1 MDRLAIY
8 FAVLA
13 GACVAGAALIVA
25 FALGYYSFWSFL
37 VCGVIGVVTAYP
49 IGFWISRAIK
59 REDPNFNHRK
69 PRQSDGI
76 LPDPKAPEI

>member
-8 FAVLA
+8 LAVLA
-13 GACVAGAALIVA
+13 GACVAGAALIGA
-25 FALGYYSFWSFL
+25 FTLGYYSFWAFL
-37 VCGVIGVVTAYP
+37 VCGVIGLVTAYP
-49 IGFWISRAIK
+49 LGFWISRAIK
-59 REDPNFNHRK
+59 RDDPSFNHRK